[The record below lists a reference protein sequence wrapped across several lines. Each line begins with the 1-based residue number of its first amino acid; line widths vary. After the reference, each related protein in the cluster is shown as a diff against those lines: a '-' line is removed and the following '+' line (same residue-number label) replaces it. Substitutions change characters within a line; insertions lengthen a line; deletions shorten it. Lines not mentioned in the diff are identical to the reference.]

1 MDFLKVDNEKGL
13 LRAGKLEAS
22 PKLYFII
29 VKLARSSCKGN
40 LKLKGLVV
48 WRLVALRSSG
58 SFKTKPQLDN
68 TYPFNLSSQTQT
80 HHEFQGGAVFA

>member
-1 MDFLKVDNEKGL
+1 MGLLNGVCEKGL

-48 WRLVALRSSG
+48 WRLVALRS
-58 SFKTKPQLDN
+58 
-68 TYPFNLSSQTQT
+68 
-80 HHEFQGGAVFA
+80 

>member
-1 MDFLKVDNEKGL
+1 MNLLKGVCEKGL

-29 VKLARSSCKGN
+29 VKLASSSCKGN

-48 WRLVALRSSG
+48 WRLVALRS
-58 SFKTKPQLDN
+58 
-68 TYPFNLSSQTQT
+68 
-80 HHEFQGGAVFA
+80 